1 MSSEEYKSAYRGKVF
16 NEYEDDDEEI
26 PDILDNDNIVG
37 GKSFKC
43 INKSM
48 VMQANMKISDENVVT
63 SNITIFVREIKTEG
77 KNKYI
82 IECIPYESLVEYLEK
97 LDSCM
102 FIWNPKVDEK
112 ISRPIIKL
120 PSTGIWIEAPYQ
132 MLTRYSAFYIYEYN
146 ETSVGSLYEHFSS
159 RVSYAKEHVGHIRP
173 ISKIDFINKG
183 VIKGE
188 IAKLQDPLDFAPNH
202 YPGYSVTVERF
213 DDDFVEKQLGSDEF
227 EGISYDFNMNGEMEM
242 FVNDTPIYII
252 QIKYKFLYTG
262 FIKYIDTSELKKITT
277 DGYVINYKL
286 KESGEDKKTLEIECK
301 HNNKLIFTQIIE
313 NVYTTD
319 GWNER
324 QPSYREFL
332 QLDIPEAELVG
343 FDIHTDNDD
352 DDENAYILSEDE
364 DDEDEPQ
371 RNVDSDADTDELPE
385 GEDDNEDSEYDDEEK
400 KTVWFDR
407 RGRIHRSGDLPAI
420 IWDDGTQE
428 WYRLGEIH
436 RGGDKPAIVESN
448 GTKMWYMFGK
458 RNRNNDKPAIE
469 WSNGDKEWYYE
480 DLLDRDDDQPAI
492 VKTNGKLEWWENGK
506 RHRDGDLPAII
517 DEYGGKMWYQYDKLH
532 RDGDLPAIVYED
544 GSKEWYK
551 DGKRHRDGG
560 RPACEWRD
568 GTREWWVNGT
578 FVRST

>member
-16 NEYEDDDEEI
+16 NEYDDDDEEI
-26 PDILDNDNIVG
+26 PDILDTDNIVG
-37 GKSFKC
+37 GKSYKC

-48 VMQANMKISDENVVT
+48 VMQANMKISDGNVVT
-63 SNITIFVREIKTEG
+63 SNITLFIREIKTEG

-82 IECIPYESLVEYLEK
+82 IECIPYESLVEYLDK

-102 FIWNPKVDEK
+102 FVWNPKVDDK
-112 ISRPIIKL
+112 INHPIIKL

-159 RVSYAKEHVGHIRP
+159 RVSYTTEHVGRIRP
-173 ISKIDFINKG
+173 ISKIDFINNG
-183 VIKGE
+183 IVRGE
-188 IAKLQDPLDFAPNH
+188 IAMLKDPLDFAPNH
-202 YPGYSVTVERF
+202 YPRYSVTVERF
-213 DDDFVEKQLGSDEF
+213 DDDFVETPIGVEQF
-227 EGISYDFNMNGEMEM
+227 TGISYDFNMNGEMEM
-242 FVNDTPIYII
+242 FVHDISVYII

-262 FIKYIDTSELKKITT
+262 FIKYINVSELKKITT
-277 DGYVINYKL
+277 PDGYVIDYKL
-286 KESGEDKKTLEIECK
+286 KENEEDKNTLEIECK
-301 HNNKLIFTQIIE
+301 YNNKLMFKQIIE
-313 NVYTTD
+313 NIYTTD

-332 QLDIPEAELVG
+332 QLGIPETELIG
-343 FDIHTDNDD
+343 FDRDG
-352 DDENAYILSEDE
+352 DDENAYILTDEDEEDE
-364 DDEDEPQ
+364 DQSQ

-385 GEDDNEDSEYDDEEK
+385 NEDTEYDNEEK

-407 RGRIHRSGDLPAI
+407 RGKIHREGDLPAI

-428 WYRLGEIH
+428 WYRHGDLH
-436 RGGDKPAIVESN
+436 RENDKPAIVESN
-448 GTKMWYMFGK
+448 GTKMWYIFGK
-458 RNRNNDKPAIE
+458 KNRHNDKPSVE

-480 DLLDRDDDQPAI
+480 DLLDREEDLPAI
-492 VKTNGKLEWWENGK
+492 VRANGTREWWRNGK
-506 RHRDGDLPAII
+506 RHREDDLPAII

-551 DGKRHRDGG
+551 NGIRHRDGD
-560 RPACEWRD
+560 RPAVD
-568 GTREWWVNGT
+568 YIGGLKEWWVNGT
-578 FVRST
+578 LVRSI